1 MKRHRL
7 TILVTYLVIFALLFS
22 FAGCVRHVK
31 IKKQTEYHE
40 GVSEVE
46 QFVLAELGDYIV
58 FREPIINEEDAVIDW
73 FVVFTTS
80 YMSSESQ
87 LEEHPIIET
96 MDRTRVLL
104 NEYLGANPEYFIN
117 NYFLNV
123 SFQVAPDKSP
133 QSDVY
138 FAKVGRVMNYSYQTP
153 YEFGSVL
160 NSVDYYGELDSEN
173 VSFISGDSISEVN
186 LNYSNIQDADEV
198 LTIIDQMPNIQYVYV
213 DEELVPELESE
224 RPDVTFII
232 GK

>member
-31 IKKQTEYHE
+31 IKKQTEYYE

-58 FREPIINEEDAVIDW
+58 FEEPILHEDWNRIEW
-73 FVVFTTS
+73 FAVFTTS
-80 YMSSESQ
+80 YMFNESQ

-96 MDRTRVLL
+96 MERTRVLL
-104 NEYLGANPEYFIN
+104 NEYLAANPEC
-117 NYFLNV
+117 FLDDYDLRV
-123 SFQVAPDKSP
+123 AFQIAPDRSP
-133 QSDVY
+133 QSTVHY
-138 FAKVGRVMNYSYQTP
+138 VTVGEFRNYSHQT
-153 YEFGSVL
+153 YDEFGSVL
-160 NSVDYYGELDSEN
+160 NAVDYYGELDSEN

-198 LTIIDQMPNIQYVYV
+198 LTIIDQMPDIQFVYV
-213 DEELVPELESE
+213 NEELVPELEAE